1 MQEGT
6 SSPLLFREDASAM
19 NEPALDDARSTQPVE
34 RLLEDSWKTR
44 SRRVS
49 SRELIIESASAALFL
64 SLAVPLAVAGLSS
77 HSVNLALAGALVVLY
92 AISARFVQFP
102 LGAGHV
108 VPSYMVLVPMLLLLP
123 PGTVP
128 LFAAL
133 GLAGGTLAQALARR
147 TEAERV
153 PLAVSDA
160 WHTLGPAVVLL
171 AAGSVGGATE
181 VAVFLAAF
189 FAGCL
194 VDLVSAT
201 LREVGITGVASSVQ
215 IRVIGQVWLVDACI
229 APLGLIT
236 AFAARQQPA
245 AVLLIAPFNA
255 LLLLMSRERT
265 ARIAQAQRR
274 LEIGRASCRERV

>member
-1 MQEGT
+1 HRRCQQHRGPGLQLLRRPVRPPLDQVSTGTVDKARGGGMQEGT

-92 AISARFVQFP
+92 AISSRFVQFP

-171 AAGSVGGATE
+171 AAGPVGGATE

-189 FAGCL
+189 FAG
-194 VDLVSAT
+194 
-201 LREVGITGVASSVQ
+201 
-215 IRVIGQVWLVDACI
+215 
-229 APLGLIT
+229 
-236 AFAARQQPA
+236 
-245 AVLLIAPFNA
+245 
-255 LLLLMSRERT
+255 
-265 ARIAQAQRR
+265 
-274 LEIGRASCRERV
+274 